1 MTRITSAQGLLIVVL
16 ALLTSSCGQTTTAQ
30 LTAAAPAGPAKEID
44 WFKGTFEQASIVAAQ
59 KNRPLLL
66 YWGAK
71 WCPYCQAL
79 RKTVFVRPDFIEKSA
94 LFVPVYMDA
103 DLPEVQA
110 WIKPFRISGY
120 PTLLITKADHTELAR
135 LSGGMDLSLYAG
147 LLDSALQSERPILD
161 VLHHLNGPQECHRI
175 AYNSWDPAAL
185 KDIDEAALAALLTDA
200 AVDCRGPDQV
210 RIKLLALN
218 FAVQGDGDRAAIA
231 APMRELYEWLDQPQ
245 TIQPAID
252 LVAGLDDSI
261 FTLVVAQGADFAE
274 KFCARWV
281 ARMQGVA
288 GDSHFGDADKLT
300 ALASAIS
307 ATKALSRDHSV
318 PAAMQASAR
327 TSIQTMLQ
335 DDRDRYQRGDLVNVA
350 SHIYELL
357 DDDAAATDLYMRE
370 LPNTRT
376 PFYYMAHLAGLS
388 EKQHRPDEALDWWVK
403 TVGSPQPSTSHLRL
417 ESAYVRALMRLK
429 ATDTNR
435 IRSASL
441 QLANDAIAAEEPH
454 DSDRPKLPQ
463 FRMALKEWAKTPE
476 RRAVAVAVEQRL
488 RQKAVTSQRAT

>member
-1 MTRITSAQGLLIVVL
+1 MTWIQYARGVLLVAL
-16 ALLTSSCGQTTTAQ
+16 GLLTSSCGQSNTSQ
-30 LTAAAPAGPAKEID
+30 LTAAAPASPAKEID
-44 WFKGTFEQASIVAAQ
+44 WFKGTFEQAGILAAQ
-59 KNRPLLL
+59 RNRPLLL

-110 WIKPFRISGY
+110 WIKPLGISGY
-120 PTLLITKADHTELAR
+120 PTLQITKADHTELAR

-161 VLHHLNGPQECHRI
+161 VLHHLNGSQECHRI
-175 AYNSWDPAAL
+175 AYNGWDPAAL
-185 KDIDEAALAALLTDA
+185 KDIDEAALAALLTAA

-210 RIKLLALN
+210 RIKILALN
-218 FAVQGDGDRAAIA
+218 FAVKGDGDRAATA
-231 APMRELYEWLDQPQ
+231 ASLRELYELLDQPQ
-245 TIQPAID
+245 IIQPAID

-261 FTLVVAQGADFAE
+261 FTLVAAQGADFAE
-274 KFCARWV
+274 KFCTRWV
-281 ARMQGVA
+281 ARMQAVA

-318 PAAMQASAR
+318 PAALQQSAR
-327 TSIQTMLQ
+327 ASIRTMLQ

-350 SHIYELL
+350 SQIYELL
-357 DDDAAATDLYMRE
+357 DDDAAATDLYVRE

-376 PFYYMAHLAGLS
+376 PFYYMAHLAALS
-388 EKQHRPDEALDWWVK
+388 ERQHRPDEALDWRVK
-403 TVGSPQPSTSHLRL
+403 AFSSPQPSTSRLRL

-429 ATDTNR
+429 PADTNR
-435 IRSASL
+435 IRSASM
-441 QLANDAIAAEEPH
+441 QLANDAATVQEPR
-454 DSDRPKLPQ
+454 DTGAPKLQQ
-463 FRMALKEWAKTPE
+463 FSIALKEWATTPE
-476 RRAVAVAVEQRL
+476 RRAVALAVEQRL
-488 RQKAVTSQRAT
+488 RQKAVTSPRAT